1 MNTEGPESPGD
12 ETVPL
17 TATVVPHG
25 TVTVVRLSG
34 ELDLATEDVLTAVTD
49 PVLSTAARIV
59 RLDLTELTFCDVRGL
74 AAILRLRARVV
85 ADERR
90 LVLTGVSPALRRLLQ
105 VTGVWRHLDI
115 E

>member
-12 ETVPL
+12 DTVPL
-17 TATVVPHG
+17 TVTVVPLG
-25 TVTVVRLSG
+25 NVTVVRLSG
-34 ELDLATEDVLTAVTD
+34 ELDLATEDVLTAVAD
-49 PVLSTAARIV
+49 RVLATPARTV

-90 LVLTGVSPALRRLLQ
+90 LVLAGVSPALRRLLQ
-105 VTGVWRHLDI
+105 VTGVGRHLDI

>member
-1 MNTEGPESPGD
+1 MNTEGPDSPGD

-34 ELDLATEDVLTAVTD
+34 ELDLATEDVLTAVTNS
-49 PVLSTAARIV
+49 VLATAVGVV

-74 AAILRLRARVV
+74 GAILRFRARVV
-85 ADERR
+85 ADQRR

-105 VTGVWRHLDI
+105 VTDVGPHLDI